1 MFCGHQEGIYLVPRR
16 DGRLLI
22 GATVEERGF
31 DTDLTAAG
39 LRHLLR
45 ETWEVLPGID
55 ELPVIE
61 TWVGFRPTS
70 RDDAPILGP
79 TR

>member
-1 MFCGHQEGIYLVPRR
+1 MGTRRYLSRAAPGWPV
-16 DGRLLI
+16 LLI

-31 DTDLTAAG
+31 DTDLTAGG
-39 LRHLLR
+39 LLHLLR

-70 RDDAPILGP
+70 RDDAPILDRP
-79 TR
+79 Q